1 MKTTTKQIVINALLL
16 AVGFLLHY
24 VTPAIGIPMQ
34 IDFSLITMILII
46 NLNKSSFSTCLA
58 SGVATG
64 IFSGMTTK
72 FPLGLV
78 PNIIDKIVTTLVVYF
93 LIKLLD
99 KTSLQSKIKTAVAYA
114 AGTLVSGITFLASAL
129 LLVGLPAPIS
139 LLFVTIV
146 IPATIVN
153 TIAGLIINAICIKYR
168 RREKMNDKEMK
179 DAIAKLAD
187 ATDRL
192 DKVADRLSETVNKMI
207 SYCTILTILMFATF
221 VIAIIF

>member
-1 MKTTTKQIVINALLL
+1 MKTNTKQLVTNSLLL

-24 VTPAIGIPMQ
+24 VTPAIGLPMQ
-34 IDFSLITMILII
+34 IDFSLITLILVI
-46 NLNKSSFSTCLA
+46 NLNKNSFSTCLA

-64 IFSGMTTK
+64 IFSGITSK

-129 LLVGLPAPIS
+129 LLVGLPAPFS
-139 LLFVTIV
+139 LLFVTVV

-153 TIAGLIINAICIKYR
+153 TIAGFIINTICIKYR
-168 RREKMNDKEMK
+168 R
-179 DAIAKLAD
+179 
-187 ATDRL
+187 
-192 DKVADRLSETVNKMI
+192 
-207 SYCTILTILMFATF
+207 
-221 VIAIIF
+221 